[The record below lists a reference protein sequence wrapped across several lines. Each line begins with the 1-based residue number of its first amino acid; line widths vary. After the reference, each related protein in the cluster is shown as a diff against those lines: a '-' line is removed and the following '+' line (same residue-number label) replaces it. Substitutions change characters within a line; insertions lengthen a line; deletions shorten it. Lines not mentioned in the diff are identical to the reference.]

1 MNGNGREVNLLLTML
16 YVGLKISSGGGYF
29 APELAV
35 RLKNVTHS
43 VQKATGAMCDLQHC
57 HHCVTALAR

>member
-35 RLKNVTHS
+35 RLKNVTQCAEGYRS
-43 VQKATGAMCDLQHC
+43 RV
-57 HHCVTALAR
+57 